1 MIAPNVI
8 KKEIQAR
15 YDQMG
20 EGTARELKG
29 MVGAHQLWP
38 LVEGNRPALAYFRRR
53 KIEAALA
60 LGTFSPGST
69 ILEVGCGTGDYAFLL
84 ARMGFKMQGVDLSR
98 GSIDAAGQKASIL
111 CLRDVSFAVADA
123 ESLAEVGDESVD
135 GVVSFS
141 ALRYVPDLKRAL
153 LAIRR
158 VLKPGGSAVLDFPNR
173 FCPWFKVLKTR
184 FGVERHIHDQ
194 HYSTREIVTLL
205 HDAGF
210 VDLAARRILFTTYV
224 LPGPLLPLF
233 RAIDWLGE
241 RTPGIRETAGIIMAR
256 GRKP

>member
-1 MIAPNVI
+1 
-8 KKEIQAR
+8 
-15 YDQMG
+15 
-20 EGTARELKG
+20 
-29 MVGAHQLWP
+29 
-38 LVEGNRPALAYFRRR
+38 
-53 KIEAALA
+53 
-60 LGTFSPGST
+60 
-69 ILEVGCGTGDYAFLL
+69 
-84 ARMGFKMQGVDLSR
+84 MGFKMQGVDLSR

-111 CLRDVSFAVADA
+111 GFRDVSFAVADA
-123 ESLAEVGDESVD
+123 ESLAEVSDESVD

-158 VLKPGGSAVLDFPNR
+158 VLKPGGAAVLDFPNR

-205 HDAGF
+205 RDAGLAD
-210 VDLAARRILFTTYV
+210 VAARRN
-224 LPGPLLPLF
+224 PLHDVCPA
-233 RAIDWLGE
+233 RAAPASLQDIDWGDG
-241 RTPGIRETAGIIMAR
+241 RPASTRRWYHRR